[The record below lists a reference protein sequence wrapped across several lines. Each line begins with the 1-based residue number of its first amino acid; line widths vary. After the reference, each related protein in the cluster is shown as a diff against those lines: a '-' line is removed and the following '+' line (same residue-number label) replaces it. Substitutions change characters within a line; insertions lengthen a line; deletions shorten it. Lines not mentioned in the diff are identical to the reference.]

1 MEFYE
6 RLSMRPLLWAK
17 LHELT
22 GASFQDFFH
31 DVMTC
36 CDPTFVDVRTHG
48 NLGDLASDGLSL
60 HGRKLY
66 ACYAPEA
73 PDATRTISKFNGDL
87 AGALEKR
94 SGQFDTFVF
103 VHNDTRGTHP
113 EVSAALAGAR
123 HAHDGIHFEVMGAR
137 HLRDI
142 IGRLRRDQVETLLG
156 SQLPL
161 QHTVTVGL
169 AEMEELLAEL
179 SVAGIPL
186 YEVTPVEAVSINKLQ
201 FSELTP
207 DSRAEMRD
215 AMRHSPVI
223 DDYYARRIDVN
234 ERDEVAARFNRE
246 YRDAVDSDVEP
257 EDTLLRLRE
266 FLAGSRVQSGPW
278 YRAQTA
284 VLAYFF
290 QRCDIFENPPADWVA
305 SSEVAS

>member
-1 MEFYE
+1 MDFYE
-6 RLSMRPLLWAK
+6 RLSMRPLLWTK
-17 LHELT
+17 LHSLT
-22 GASFQDFFH
+22 GDAFQTFFH
-31 DVMTC
+31 DLMTC
-36 CDPTFVDVRTHG
+36 SCPSFVDVRTHG
-48 NLGDLASDGLSL
+48 KLGDLSSDGLSL
-60 HGRKLY
+60 YDRRLF
-66 ACYAPEA
+66 ACYAPET
-73 PDATRTISKFNGDL
+73 PDASKTISKFKGDVT
-87 AGALEKR
+87 GALAKR

-113 EVSAALAGAR
+113 EISAALADAR
-123 HAHDGIHFEVMGAR
+123 NAHSGLRFEVMGAR

-142 IGRLRRDQVETLLG
+142 IGRLSRDQVEDLLG
-156 SQLPL
+156 SPLPL

-179 SVAGIPL
+179 SMAGITL
-186 YEVTPVEAVSINKLQ
+186 DEAAPVEAVSIHKLQ

-207 DSRAEMRD
+207 DSQAEIRD
-215 AMRHSPVI
+215 AMRHSPMI
-223 DDYYARRIDVN
+223 DDYYARRIDVT

-246 YRDAVDSDVEP
+246 YRDAIASDVEP

-266 FLAGSRVQSGPW
+266 FLAGSRVQSGPM

-305 SSEVAS
+305 PSQVAS

>member
-1 MEFYE
+1 VDFFE
-6 RLSMRPLLWAK
+6 RLSMRPMLWTK
-17 LHELT
+17 LHSLT
-22 GASFQDFFH
+22 GDAFQTFFH
-31 DVMTC
+31 DLMAC
-36 CDPTFVDVRTHG
+36 SDPSFVDVRTHG
-48 NLGDLASDGLSL
+48 NLGDFSSDGLSL
-60 HGRKLY
+60 HDRRLY
-66 ACYAPEA
+66 ACYAPET
-73 PDATRTISKFNGDL
+73 PDASKTISKFNGDL

-113 EVSAALAGAR
+113 EVSAVVAGAR
-123 HAHDGIHFEVMGAR
+123 DAHDGVHFEVMGAR

-142 IGRLRRDQVETLLG
+142 IGRLSRDQVETILG

-179 SVAGIPL
+179 SVAGITL
-186 YEVTPVEAVSINKLQ
+186 DEAAAVEAVSIDKLQ

-207 DSRAEMRD
+207 DSQAEMRD
-215 AMRHSPVI
+215 AMRHSPMI

-246 YRDAVDSDVEP
+246 YRDAVACDVEP

-290 QRCDIFENPPADWVA
+290 QRCDIFENPPADWFPP
-305 SSEVAS
+305 SEVAS